1 MPFVI
6 VFVPAFILIVAGL
19 SVTIASIMRRI
30 ISGGFTELKRFG
42 RKELLLIGP
51 YTMFWIAG
59 ILLCK
64 SIELTLSVREIIYFS
79 FAMILIICASIIRIS
94 VRLTNAKNTRN
105 ETVRKER
112 LQERQSKLLSF
123 CEECIRN
130 GIRSCKSEK
139 EKQKMILIAEKNELT
154 YTNIEALFN
163 EAMKYYQSKSKA
175 DEEQRLKKWLAKL
188 KEEEQVQFN
197 VLIEFSSYPARV

>member
-64 SIELTLSVREIIYFS
+64 SIELGFV
-79 FAMILIICASIIRIS
+79 
-94 VRLTNAKNTRN
+94 
-105 ETVRKER
+105 
-112 LQERQSKLLSF
+112 
-123 CEECIRN
+123 
-130 GIRSCKSEK
+130 KS
-139 EKQKMILIAEKNELT
+139 L
-154 YTNIEALFN
+154 
-163 EAMKYYQSKSKA
+163 
-175 DEEQRLKKWLAKL
+175 
-188 KEEEQVQFN
+188 
-197 VLIEFSSYPARV
+197 